1 LLLGVEILIIKTS
14 AIVVGMDFNTHV

>member
-1 LLLGVEILIIKTS
+1 LLLGVGILIIKTS